1 MDYTMIIAIIGCV
14 TGVMS
19 LAIETAQFFANRKH
33 GKFSTFDELN
43 NFAYIKDKDDLG
55 VVHCCLNLRVM
66 NTGGRHILIQDV
78 YMRRPGSKKNDIKDC
93 VYPYEIFTKTP
104 WEYCNGIKIEKPS
117 KLRLLVS
124 IPEGGVF
131 EGVFAFTDMLCD
143 CYCTDEPFVYPILCV
158 VMADGSVKE
167 LTVQTIMSGD
177 RSFAYVDSP
186 NDNSYS
192 MNNYEDEYEI

>member
-93 VYPYEIFTKTP
+93 V
-104 WEYCNGIKIEKPS
+104 
-117 KLRLLVS
+117 
-124 IPEGGVF
+124 
-131 EGVFAFTDMLCD
+131 
-143 CYCTDEPFVYPILCV
+143 
-158 VMADGSVKE
+158 
-167 LTVQTIMSGD
+167 
-177 RSFAYVDSP
+177 
-186 NDNSYS
+186 
-192 MNNYEDEYEI
+192 